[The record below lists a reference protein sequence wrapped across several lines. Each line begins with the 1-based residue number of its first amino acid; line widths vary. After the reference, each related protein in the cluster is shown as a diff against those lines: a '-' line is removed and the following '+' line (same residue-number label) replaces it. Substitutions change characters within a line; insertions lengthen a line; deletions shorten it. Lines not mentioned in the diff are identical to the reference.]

1 VNMVKQAVSMVGY
14 VGTAD
19 IQKFFQVRQPDVVR
33 RWARS
38 GAPHL
43 RIGRMFR
50 WNVAAVEGWLD
61 ARTKQTEEQSV
72 D

>member
-1 VNMVKQAVSMVGY
+1 MAKQMVNMAGY

-19 IQKFFQVRQPDVVR
+19 LQEFFQVRQPDVVR
-33 RWARS
+33 RWARN

-61 ARTKQTEEQSV
+61 ARTKRAEGQSA